1 MWFSPYRRRII
12 EFEVAG
18 NSMLTETQ
26 NQNSLNIDALSTE
39 EIVRVINDEDKT
51 VAYAVEKVLP
61 QVAQAIDAI
70 VEALR
75 SGGRLIYVGA
85 GTSGRLGVLD
95 AVECVPTYST
105 PPELV
110 QGLIAGGEKAITRSV
125 EGAEDKPELAQADL
139 ERISVTEADIIV
151 GIAASGKTP
160 YVLGALEYARANGIT
175 TVAISCNV
183 PAPILDAA
191 DIAIGVEVGAEVVT
205 GSTRMKAGTAQKMV
219 LNMLSTGSMI
229 KLGKVYGNLM
239 VDVQVT
245 NSKLAQRANRIV
257 QQIANVDEASAQSQ
271 LEQAQNNVKAAIVMH
286 VKQVDYTTAQQL
298 LRDHHG
304 YLRKIIG

>member
-1 MWFSPYRRRII
+1 
-12 EFEVAG
+12 
-18 NSMLTETQ
+18 MLTETQ

-39 EIVRVINDEDKT
+39 EIVQTINNEDKT
-51 VAYAVEKVLP
+51 VANAVEKVLP
-61 QVAQAIDAI
+61 QVVQAIDAI

-75 SGGRLIYVGA
+75 NGGRLIYVGA

-105 PPELV
+105 PPQLV

-125 EGAEDKPELAQADL
+125 EGAEDKPELGKADL
-139 ERISVTEADIIV
+139 ERIGVTEADIIV
-151 GIAASGKTP
+151 GIAASGRTP
-160 YVLGALEYARANGIT
+160 YVMGALEYARANGIK

-191 DIAIGVEVGAEVVT
+191 DIAIGIEVGAEVIT

-257 QQIANVDEASAQSQ
+257 QQIANVDEASAQSL
-271 LEQAQNNVKAAIVMH
+271 LEQTQNNVKAAIVMH
-286 VKQVDYTTAQQL
+286 LKQVDYATAQQL
-298 LRDHHG
+298 LHVHQG
-304 YLRKIIG
+304 YLRQIIG

>member
-1 MWFSPYRRRII
+1 MWFLPYRRRII

-18 NSMLTETQ
+18 MSMLTETQ
-26 NQNSLNIDALSTE
+26 NQNTLNIDALSTE
-39 EIVRVINDEDKT
+39 EIVQVINNEDKT
-51 VAYAVEKVLP
+51 VANAVEKVLP
-61 QVAQAIDAI
+61 QVAQAIDAV

-110 QGLIAGGEKAITRSV
+110 QGLIAGGEKAITRSI

-139 ERISVTEADIIV
+139 EHIGVSQADIIV
-151 GIAASGKTP
+151 GIAASGRTP
-160 YVLGALEYARANGIT
+160 YVMGALEYARANGIK

-183 PAPILDAA
+183 PAPILDVA
-191 DIAIGVEVGAEVVT
+191 DIAIGIEVGAEVIT

-257 QQIANVDEASAQSQ
+257 QQIANIDEATAQSL

-286 VKQVDYTTAQQL
+286 IRQVDYTTAQKL
-298 LRDHHG
+298 LREHQG